1 MHECVVLPLAPLQH
15 ESAPRTQRKLNL
27 LATRTHLEWKQQRKR
42 IGVIERS
49 LFAFRNPRSVLTP
62 LVRKTECINHPHFVR
77 DHPHPTTY

>member
-27 LATRTHLEWKQQRKR
+27 LATRAHLESTRHRQKWKQQRKR

-49 LFAFRNPRSVLTP
+49 LFAKLNA
-62 LVRKTECINHPHFVR
+62 
-77 DHPHPTTY
+77 